1 MKEKLR
7 QKIEKELEVIFE
19 PIFSYE
25 DDTLAAYLPLEGIIQ
40 WRMDTWAE
48 YVYHKFQQLNK
59 YFRECSIPFINIEQF
74 TNLAL
79 IHTME
84 HEVIHSIDV
93 GNEIT
98 EEHMQY
104 ITNKFF
110 SERLIGAI
118 LETTYKKIARNLPRI
133 KKDEQRRNLAVMLS
147 KRGKRRCMKNE

>member
-40 WRMDTWAE
+40 WRMDTWCE

-59 YFRECSIPFINIEQF
+59 YFRECGIPFINIEQF

-133 KKDEQRRNLAVMLS
+133 KKEEQKCNLEVILGS
-147 KRGKRRCMKNE
+147 HGKRRCMKNE

>member
-25 DDTLAAYLPLEGIIQ
+25 DTEIASYYPLEKILQ
-40 WRMDTWAE
+40 WKMDTWCA
-48 YVYHKFQQLNK
+48 HITNKFRQLSK
-59 YFRECSIPFINIEQF
+59 YFRDCNLPFVSMETF
-74 TNLAL
+74 TKLSL

-84 HEVIHSIDV
+84 HEVIHSIDA
-93 GNEIT
+93 GNEIN

-104 ITNKFF
+104 ITNKLF

-118 LETTYKKIARNLPRI
+118 LETTYKKITRNLPRI
-133 KKDEQRRNLAVMLS
+133 REEEQKSNLEVMLS
-147 KRGKRRCMKNE
+147 KRGKRRCVENV

>member
-48 YVYHKFQQLNK
+48 YVYRKFQQLNK
-59 YFRECSIPFINIEQF
+59 YFRECSIPFIGIEQF

>member
-40 WRMDTWAE
+40 WRMDTWAK
-48 YVYHKFQQLNK
+48 YVYSKFQQLNK
-59 YFRECSIPFINIEQF
+59 YFRECSIPFIAIEQF

-84 HEVIHSIDV
+84 HEVIHSIDA

-133 KKDEQRRNLAVMLS
+133 KKEERRRNLAVMLS
-147 KRGKRRCMKNE
+147 KRGKRRCVENE